1 MDLPE
6 LTKAEKEALRQRV
19 LAGMP
24 SKEELAKNPDLASI
38 DAALR
43 RAAVQ
48 AWRRAAQHSGTV
60 SVYENGKV
68 VRLDAKELLRGADIM
83 LNPEA
88 EIE

>member
-1 MDLPE
+1 MALPE
-6 LTKAEKEALRQRV
+6 LTKTEKEALRQRI

-24 SKEELAKNPDLASI
+24 TKEELARDPELAGI

-43 RAAVQ
+43 RAAVK

-60 SVYENGKV
+60 CVYQDGKV
-68 VRLDAKELLRGADIM
+68 VHLDPEELLRGADIM

>member
-1 MDLPE
+1 MALPE
-6 LTKAEKEALRQRV
+6 LTKAEKVALRQRI

-24 SKEELAKNPDLASI
+24 TKEELARDPELAGM

-43 RAAVQ
+43 RAAVK
-48 AWRRAAQHSGTV
+48 AWRRAAEHGGTV
-60 SVYENGKV
+60 CVYKDGEV
-68 VRLDAKELLRGADIM
+68 VHMDPEELLRGAEIM